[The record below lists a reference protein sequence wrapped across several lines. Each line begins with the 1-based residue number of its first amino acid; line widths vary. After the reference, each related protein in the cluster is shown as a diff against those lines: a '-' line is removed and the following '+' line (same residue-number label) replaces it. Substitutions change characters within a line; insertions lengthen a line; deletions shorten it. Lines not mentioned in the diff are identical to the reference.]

1 MTSQRTASTLFVI
14 GIGLMA
20 TIVVLGK
27 YHLAPILDSLGVR
40 AYQAKFG
47 DPGMLKFLLFAVG
60 FPLGAGLTMLG
71 GYSLSG
77 AQRSRTALLVV
88 LTLVAAIAAVLVQG
102 IFGTKHS
109 PAYFGVGGITIGAL
123 VTVTFWYWGHYRRAL
138 PETLRA
144 SADLQACGYLWF
156 AVAAWNTCGFGG
168 MPSYAI
174 YPQKLLAHDS
184 LWFSRHLACGAPPG
198 RAPVSAQRSNSSISP
213 FANDSLRRSG
223 SARPR
228 ACAANTRSVS
238 SCAMTRTWRSDCAR
252 SQSRK

>member
-123 VTVTFWYWGHYRRAL
+123 VTATFWYWGHYRRAL

-174 YPQKLLAHDS
+174 YPQKLLAHES
-184 LWFSRHLACGAPPG
+184 LWFAVAQLKSVMACFVLGWVFTALG
-198 RAPVSAQRSNSSISP
+198 MWRAARARAGIRSEIE
-213 FANDSLRRSG
+213 L
-223 SARPR
+223 
-228 ACAANTRSVS
+228 
-238 SCAMTRTWRSDCAR
+238 
-252 SQSRK
+252 